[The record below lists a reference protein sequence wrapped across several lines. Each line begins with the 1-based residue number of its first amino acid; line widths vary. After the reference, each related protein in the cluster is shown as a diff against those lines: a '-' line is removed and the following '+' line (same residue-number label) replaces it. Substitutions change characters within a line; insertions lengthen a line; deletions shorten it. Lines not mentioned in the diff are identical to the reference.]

1 MAKILIFQMNCFQV
15 TNEDKKALILKKNK
29 CTFKLN
35 KSWNVLSLM
44 CFCASTSNITI
55 QKLGKKFVQCCNS
68 IILQVENS
76 DEKYISQPRFPS
88 RLLLFVRFLFI
99 FAILYFVFSNERVSS
114 SFELLNC
121 KEIKLFQFVFLL

>member
-1 MAKILIFQMNCFQV
+1 MLINQLNCYQI
-15 TNEDKKALILKKNK
+15 TNEDQGFNFTKKNK

-55 QKLGKKFVQCCNS
+55 QKLGKKFVQGCNS

-76 DEKYISQPRFPS
+76 DEKYISQPMFPS
-88 RLLLFVRFLFI
+88 RLLLFVRFCLSLQYCILFS
-99 FAILYFVFSNERVSS
+99 AMNVFRAPL
-114 SFELLNC
+114 SF
-121 KEIKLFQFVFLL
+121 